1 MSNRS
6 ITANCGIQQEKMK
19 IIYQATM
26 DVLPLAIAVVPWGI
40 LCGSLAIKVGLSP
53 LQAQLMS
60 LLVFAG
66 AAQLASLTLM
76 GGALTSIFTSTFVIS
91 SRHLLYSAV
100 FREHVKKS
108 AFLMRCCIAFFL
120 TDEMFAVTCAY
131 LEKNKLFSHCYAL
144 TAGVVFYLVWNF
156 STFAGIHIGQFIPN
170 IENMGLEFAI
180 AATFIAIVIP
190 SIKNKSTLISVVVSG
205 VSVLILSIFGSEHAL
220 IIATLIGMLSGF
232 FVEILCVKT
241 AEEFINE

>member
-1 MSNRS
+1 MFSRSATASSEIQSVNRR
-6 ITANCGIQQEKMK
+6 
-19 IIYQATM
+19 IIYQASL

-66 AAQLASLTLM
+66 AAQLASLTLI

-108 AFLMRCCIAFFL
+108 PFWMRCCIAFFL

-144 TAGVVFYLVWNF
+144 TAGVVFYVIWNIA
-156 STFAGIHIGQFIPN
+156 TFVGIHLGQFIPN

-190 SIKNKSTLISVVVSG
+190 SIKSKATLLSVVVSG
-205 VSVLILSIFGSEHAL
+205 ITVLVLSILGSEHAL
-220 IIATLIGMLSGF
+220 ILATLIGMLSGF
-232 FVEILCVKT
+232 LSEMLFRKT
-241 AEEFINE
+241 SEEFDDE

>member
-1 MSNRS
+1 MFSRSSSASN
-6 ITANCGIQQEKMK
+6 GIFSTNRR
-19 IIYQATM
+19 IIFQASL
-26 DVLPLAIAVVPWGI
+26 DVLPLAIAVIPWGI

-66 AAQLASLTLM
+66 AAQLASLALM
-76 GGALTSIFTSTFVIS
+76 GGAFTSIFTSTFVIS

-108 AFLMRCCIAFFL
+108 PFLMRCCIAFFL

-131 LEKNKLFSHCYAL
+131 LEKNKCFSHCYAI
-144 TAGVVFYLVWNF
+144 TAGVVFYVIWNLA
-156 STFAGIHIGQFIPN
+156 TLMGISLGQFMPN
-170 IENMGLEFAI
+170 IEEMGLEFAI

-190 SIKNKSTLISVVVSG
+190 SIKNKAIFSSVIVSGISVLVFSFFEVKYA
-205 VSVLILSIFGSEHAL
+205 LIL
-220 IIATLIGMLSGF
+220 ATLMGMLAGF
-232 FVEILCVKT
+232 VMALYFVEVQGKHH
-241 AEEFINE
+241 ES

>member
-1 MSNRS
+1 MFDRLIADNSKNQPINSR
-6 ITANCGIQQEKMK
+6 
-19 IIYQATM
+19 IIYQASM
-26 DVLPLAIAVVPWGI
+26 DVLPLAVAVIPWGV

-60 LLVFAG
+60 LFVFAG
-66 AAQLASLTLM
+66 AAQLASLTLI
-76 GGALTSIFTSTFVIS
+76 GGALMPIFTSTFVIS

-100 FREHVKKS
+100 FRVHVKKS
-108 AFLMRCCIAFFL
+108 SFFMRCCIAFFL

-131 LEKNKLFSHCYAL
+131 LEKNKLFSHCYAI
-144 TAGVVFYLVWNF
+144 TAGVVFYVVWNL

-190 SIKNKSTLISVVVSG
+190 SVKNKSTLISVVVSG
-205 VSVLILSIFGSEHAL
+205 VSVLILSIFGSEQAL
-220 IIATLIGMLSGF
+220 MISTLIGMLSGF
-232 FVEILCVKT
+232 FVERLCVKKV
-241 AEEFINE
+241 EEFVNE